1 MPTKLLEN
9 RADIELLVNTF
20 YDHVCA
26 DPRIGYMFDHLK
38 GKHWQ
43 AHLEKMYRFWESNIF
58 DLESYQGN
66 PMLAH
71 IKLHNRQPM
80 SEEMFAIW
88 LTHWQDTVH
97 QLFHGEKAEKALF
110 RAATIKDL
118 MQQRVLTDELP
129 MFMKRIRPTKG

>member
-1 MPTKLLEN
+1 MSKLLEDRN
-9 RADIELLVNTF
+9 DIELLVNRF
-20 YDHVCA
+20 YDSLLA
-26 DPRIGYMFDHLK
+26 DDRIGYMFTHLR

-58 DLESYQGN
+58 DMESYQGN

-71 IKLHNRQPM
+71 IKIHNRQPM

-88 LTHWQDTVH
+88 LSHWQNTVN

-129 MFMKRIRPTKG
+129 MFMQKIRPTRG